1 MAFLPQDLYLA
12 SGTGQ
17 LINNW
22 VDPVYKFDS
31 SAFYN
36 WEQDNLPIY
45 DLEDRDNFLYEMAGY
60 PASSVDGLM
69 LTVSDCGI
77 DNKKVFGTVSAAI
90 DALPNTLR
98 FPVII
103 EVCTSGSLGDLRL
116 ESKEFEGSGAGIEII
131 NRGFAKVLC
140 GSSTSPSSAVSGV
153 NANASA
159 ILTFSSADASNT
171 MTDSKSLGLGVVVGS
186 KNPDKTSWWNKYTRA
201 FVLNPEWGVV
211 GENAGKTVTISS
223 RFNDT
228 AGTLLSTGAANANQ
242 FNVNIYEDSSVSS
255 DTVVLN
261 NGIAQQ
267 RAGIVAPLST
277 KRTIGFVYA
286 NSLSNVS
293 VKDCA
298 GKVYIRGFCVDGASQ
313 ANITAAG
320 SQTTKVGF
328 DITNSEVVIENCT
341 AARCTDAGMQLNN
354 SNVILSRG
362 FIAFHN
368 YELETNPNFLDSKVT
383 TNPTAG
389 LRAYN
394 SNVTLSASTENGK
407 GLPADSPFCFYRNLI
422 GIDLNNSNIITPPNT
437 RKGTNMAGD
446 SLAQVDGSE
455 TIVLQ
460 TFFNVQEGIRAK
472 ESLIDT
478 SHRIASFQNKIGIL
492 LENSVCKVSQVTV
505 DNNAEGGL
513 VAKGSIFNYN
523 KNATATGYEAGPF
536 YPVTNFEANGQ
547 HVLLDSSEFVPTYV
561 SGMDSVYERL
571 SFSGNHQVES
581 RVEGATTTKQTL
593 PAVVVDNG
601 SYMNAV
607 GCKYLN
613 LDVADELAT
622 AYQATGAIKG
632 AAFRVTNNS
641 NLDMFGHKNDNTIIL
656 GPQKWSKQQKIAGV
670 YAGTGSH
677 VYVAG
682 PTFIGQFGVDALA
695 EDGSTI
701 EFGPHHKDG
710 IIDASGWNLG
720 DTGNH
725 TKVDL
730 HATRACLVANRN
742 SVLDIHDMGDYHQH
756 WDSKYLTNKDY
767 PTGTGGYA
775 LSSLCA
781 SGYLQFYPNPFVNYT
796 SYNLVNQAKFPSTA
810 GAALVVTSARTVP
823 ATANPLK
830 EIGLPAADSVSGLSY
845 GGMCVRAVG
854 DSQVNV
860 KNVTFPVG
868 WQNTSGA
875 YYDFSTVGHC
885 ELLRIWNIADNSEL
899 HASYLSTGNST
910 LNALGTTHP
919 QDLSSIYYGPSACWV
934 SGAAWTPLSGA
945 PSSTPNTSSLS
956 VLDTFGQGVNHGGG
970 LGYYG
975 RTTFQNVGPFRIYV
989 SPHPKAKFL
998 GHPKTAAGHFYMPP
1012 QNPTAFNSMGY
1023 NFPSDATLIKGT
1035 PYQLF
1040 AQGYSTSSDCSAT
1053 PPASV
1058 SAIYQDLGFSGYIET
1073 LPADQQVQNVASSFY
1088 YTSAMLP
1095 CDSEARIWLD
1105 ESAMNTFANAK
1116 NGTLGTSG
1124 RKKIFSYYES
1134 TTDYPGEGFYAAD
1147 ATHGIGLGSAN
1158 LFDLDRDL

>member
-45 DLEDRDNFLYEMAGY
+45 DLEDRDDFLYEMAGY
-60 PASSVDGLM
+60 PTSSIDGLM

-77 DNKKVFGTVSAAI
+77 DNKKVFATVSAAI
-90 DALPNTLR
+90 DAIPNTLR

-140 GSSTSPSSAVSGV
+140 GSSTSPSSTVETTEAG
-153 NANASA
+153 AGDGSA
-159 ILTFSSADASNT
+159 IITFSSADASNT
-171 MTDSKSLGLGVVVGS
+171 MTDSKSLGLGSVVGS
-186 KNPDKTSWWNKYTRA
+186 KNPNKISWWNNYTRA
-201 FVLNPEWGVV
+201 FALSPEWG
-211 GENAGKTVTISS
+211 NAGTTTSEKTVTISS

-228 AGTLLSTGAANANQ
+228 GGSLLSTGTTNL
-242 FNVNIYEDSSVSS
+242 FNVSIYEDSSASS
-255 DTVVLN
+255 DIAITN
-261 NGIAQQ
+261 NGAVQQ
-267 RAGIVAPLST
+267 RRDIDYTADIS
-277 KRTIGFVYA
+277 RTVGFVYA

-313 ANITAAG
+313 AAITAAG

-341 AARCTDAGMQLNN
+341 AARCTDAGMLLNN

-368 YELETNPNFLDSKVT
+368 YELETSPNFLDSKVA

-394 SNVTLSASTENGK
+394 SNITLSASTEDAK
-407 GLPADSPFCFYRNLI
+407 SLPVDSPFCFYRNLI

-437 RKGTNMAGD
+437 RMGTNMAGD
-446 SLAQVDGSE
+446 AFNGTYGSE
-455 TIVLQ
+455 TLVSQ

-478 SHRIASFQNKIGIL
+478 SHRVSSFQNKVGIL
-492 LENSVCKVSQVTV
+492 LENSICKASQVTV

-513 VAKGSIFNYN
+513 VSKGSIFNYN
-523 KNATATGYEAGPF
+523 KNATATAYTTGPF

-571 SFSGNHQVES
+571 SFSGNHQVEG
-581 RVEGATTTKQTL
+581 RVGGTIEQTL

-607 GCKYLN
+607 GCQYLN

-677 VYVAG
+677 IYFAG

-710 IIDASGWNLG
+710 IIDASGWNLI
-720 DTGNH
+720 DAGNH

-742 SVLDIHDMGDYHQH
+742 SILDIHDMGDYHQH

-767 PTGTGGYA
+767 LTGTGGYA

-796 SYNLVNQAKFPSTA
+796 SYNLVNQAKQPSTTT
-810 GAALVVTSARTVP
+810 LTSARTVP
-823 ATANPLK
+823 ATARPLK
-830 EIGLPAADSVSGLSY
+830 EIGETGDSAVSSMSY

-899 HASYLSTGNST
+899 HASYLSTGNGT

-919 QDLSSIYYGPSACWV
+919 QDLSSLYYGPSACWV

-956 VLDTFGQGVNHGGG
+956 VLDTFGGGVDHGGE

-998 GHPKTAAGHFYMPP
+998 GHPKTTAGHFYMPP
-1012 QNPTAFNSMGY
+1012 QNPAAFNSMGY
-1023 NFPSDATLIKGT
+1023 NFPETATLVKGT

-1040 AQGYSTSSDCSAT
+1040 AQGYATSSDCSAT

-1073 LPADQQVQNVASSFY
+1073 LPTDQQVENVASSFY